1 MSPLSCVNRA
11 LEREWRQSVFF
22 LEHGHKLKDRMELGS
37 NEAIKQAIVG
47 RLGIAVLSRHTLALD
62 APMGQLEIL
71 DVEGFPIERHWYFA
85 YPSGKQL
92 SIVAQ
97 TFLEYLRQ
105 ASDYLDDLSCR
116 HAISGHCPLL
126 KNV

>member
-1 MSPLSCVNRA
+1 
-11 LEREWRQSVFF
+11 
-22 LEHGHKLKDRMELGS
+22 MELGS

-62 APMGQLEIL
+62 APMGQLAIL

-105 ASDYLDDLSCR
+105 ASDYLE
-116 HAISGHCPLL
+116 
-126 KNV
+126 